1 MSLGTPAL
9 STNCGGPSEIL
20 IDDMQDC
27 LVLNGSARALAKKMY
42 SFYSKPPQINRNSL
56 DRFEASHI
64 AQEYLKLIS
73 HN

>member
-1 MSLGTPAL
+1 
-9 STNCGGPSEIL
+9 
-20 IDDMQDC
+20 MQDC
-27 LVLNGSARALAKKMY
+27 LVLNGSAKALAKKMY
-42 SFYSKPPQINRNSL
+42 SFYLKPPQINRKSL

>member
-1 MSLGTPAL
+1 MAAP
-9 STNCGGPSEIL
+9 L
-20 IDDMQDC
+20 IAG
-27 LVLNGSARALAKKMY
+27 LAARALAKKMY